1 MRLLLRERSS
11 NSIFC
16 GFVVVVVVAAVNGA
30 IVAVVAGVDD
40 DDDVL
45 THGTMVVAWSDET
58 GIRSWCIDISG
69 AMLLAAVSVL
79 VVATVTVVASTC
91 GGIW

>member
-11 NSIFC
+11 NPIFC
-16 GFVVVVVVAAVNGA
+16 GFVVVIAAVNGA
-30 IVAVVAGVDD
+30 ISAIVVGVD